1 MRNDGRASDELRSVK
16 FVTGFQSYPEGSCL
30 VEMGQTKVI
39 CSASVND
46 GVPPFMK
53 GTGQGWI
60 TAEYGM
66 LPGATHQ
73 RSAREA
79 SRGRQTGRTLE
90 IQRLIGRSLRSVV
103 DASAFPDK
111 TLWMDCDVI
120 QADGGTRTASVTGSF
135 AAMALAFHSLILKK
149 AITRYPICHLVAG
162 ISVGCQAGEKILD
175 LRYEEDSV
183 ADVDLNVVMTDDG
196 RYVEIQGT
204 AEREP
209 FDDDALD
216 RLKALAKKGIAR
228 LIARQRQA
236 LRAGRK

>member
-1 MRNDGRASDELRSVK
+1 
-16 FVTGFQSYPEGSCL
+16 
-30 VEMGQTKVI
+30 MGQTKVI

-103 DASAFPDK
+103 DSSAFPDR
-111 TLWMDCDVI
+111 TVWIDCDVI

-135 AAMALAFHSLILKK
+135 VAMALAFHSLMEKK
-149 AITRYPICHLVAG
+149 VIARYPIRHLVAG
-162 ISVGCQAGEKILD
+162 ISVGCHRGERILD
-175 LRYEEDSV
+175 LRYEEDSI
-183 ADVDLNVVMTDDG
+183 AEVDLNVVMTDDG
-196 RYVEIQGT
+196 RFVEVQGT
-204 AEREP
+204 AEHNP
-209 FDDDALD
+209 FTKSDLDAMLALGAKGLD
-216 RLKALAKKGIAR
+216 QIFQF
-228 LIARQRQA
+228 QRQSLA
-236 LRAGRK
+236 FDLGRYGL

>member
-1 MRNDGRASDELRSVK
+1 M
-16 FVTGFQSYPEGSCL
+16 
-30 VEMGQTKVI
+30 EMGQTKVI

-196 RYVEIQGT
+196 RFVEVQGT
-204 AEREP
+204 AEHNP
-209 FDDDALD
+209 FTKADLDAMLALAAKGLD
-216 RLKALAKKGIAR
+216 RLFAL
-228 LIARQRQA
+228 QREA
-236 LRAGRK
+236 LPFDLGKYGL